1 MHSSALNRRKLWA
14 MSCETLFQ
22 NAAASVAPEM
32 LIKLYRRYQI
42 PIPETDRDK
51 VALYQVAHEYC
62 HHDTPFSRQLQ
73 RYLNRKHAASIAQ
86 FAIAQPEDLRVTVEA
101 LMMDSQTALPD
112 NLPGVLWAISSDP
125 RKAVRPIEKI
135 LIDAL
140 HWLSHCLLLSQFQ
153 GHVRLLGPEEQSSAG
168 ERQALQQEIEHL
180 KAERCT
186 LRQEMQQ
193 HKKTASRLTKD
204 NAQLQRQLEA
214 VKQRCELLEEQ
225 RQNDSAAALPQG
237 VTQRDLKKL
246 QYEVGRL
253 TKSLHEKENETQRLT
268 ALVSSYES
276 MTTETTGESAD
287 ARLSARP
294 QSAWPNI
301 DLSGKIVALIG
312 GSRRHRCTM
321 NRQFTSSVAA
331 VCDTRAMHIRAT
343 RSWPKSFDRQTW
355 CFVRS
360 IVSVMAPRH
369 RPRSCAA
376 L

>member
-1 MHSSALNRRKLWA
+1 MGHVLRDIVPKCRRLRRPGDA
-14 MSCETLFQ
+14 DQTLP
-22 NAAASVAPEM
+22 SVSNP
-32 LIKLYRRYQI
+32 L
-42 PIPETDRDK
+42 PETDCDK

-125 RKAVRPIEKI
+125 REAVRPIEKI

-214 VKQRCELLEEQ
+214 VKRRCELLEEQ

-301 DLSGKIVALIG
+301 DLSGKTVALIG
-312 GSRRHRCTM
+312 GLTKAS
-321 NRQFTSSVAA
+321 
-331 VCDTRAMHIRAT
+331 MHYE
-343 RSWPKSFDRQTW
+343 
-355 CFVRS
+355 
-360 IVSVMAPRH
+360 
-369 RPRSCAA
+369 
-376 L
+376 